1 MYRLTPRCCA
11 PLARHPTQAS
21 ITSPEH
27 LAAYADYC
35 KRALSNAVNGPLLG
49 KRDAVLHQL
58 SRVQGRTDELR
69 AVSADVER
77 AVRATAEDAVEQ
89 LRGVEAR
96 RQALL
101 SAQAEEL
108 CRTLEALDGA
118 AAAAAAAC
126 AAAEPPLVFLQR
138 FRALTDTCERLAMK
152 PLREDIEVRAALCCC
167 VGRLHS
173 QQRRLLPPICP
184 RCRWRS
190 LRLTPE
196 RRWPPRR
203 SGTRRCCRSC

>member
-1 MYRLTPRCCA
+1 MLCRVGLR
-11 PLARHPTQAS
+11 
-21 ITSPEH
+21 
-27 LAAYADYC
+27 
-35 KRALSNAVNGPLLG
+35 
-49 KRDAVLHQL
+49 AVLLHIGGVLTLLPRAAPAPQL

-77 AVRATAEDAVEQ
+77 AVRAAADDALEQ

-101 SAQAEEL
+101 TAQAEEL

-152 PLREDIEVRAALCCC
+152 PLREDIEVRTTPPQCPAGQRGSTHPAHHPQVSAEEFEVDARAAVATQAERDKEVLQKLLTVKDQMIWCAAP
-167 VGRLHS
+167 RPSLH
-173 QQRRLLPPICP
+173 LVTL
-184 RCRWRS
+184 
-190 LRLTPE
+190 
-196 RRWPPRR
+196 
-203 SGTRRCCRSC
+203 